1 MRFSL
6 HFQQRCPRVGS
17 TCTAYASG
25 LNFLRTSITSPDGQ
39 KDGVLLEGPHMHY
52 ICCDMIQLTF
62 IITYQ
67 LLLTV
72 IPQTEAAL
80 SRPVPS
86 PVSLYYQW
94 RRSEVESGGGGD

>member
-52 ICCDMIQLTF
+52 ISCDMIQLTF

-72 IPQTEAAL
+72 IPQTEAAVSRLRFPVL
-80 SRPVPS
+80 SVA
-86 PVSLYYQW
+86 
-94 RRSEVESGGGGD
+94 SEWS